1 MKKVFLIALLLSLNN
16 QIFANSNDVENG
28 IFLLNKADELDVLND
43 QLNAYYKEAKSEE
56 ATTEEKLKSICL
68 FKKTAEKKVSIL
80 SKVTQMDEIK
90 NSPELIKKMTAD
102 QERLKITIKHLNEIC
117 AKESTFIQLN

>member
-56 ATTEEKLKSICL
+56 ATTEEKLNNICL

-102 QERLKITIKHLNEIC
+102 QERLKITIKNLNEIC